1 MRNNSRYLNR
11 LVAYVNLWGGVNDRE
26 RDELLKQYTKLL
38 ASSKL
43 NARIYEYG
51 RDDDGAAIIAVRFN
65 GSDID
70 RVANCLDITASDLLS
85 REVALAMGDE

>member
-1 MRNNSRYLNR
+1 MSQHKKHSPR
-11 LVAYVNLWGGVNDRE
+11 LVAYLNWAGVDDRE
-26 RDELLKQYTKLL
+26 RDELIKTYTKLF

-43 NARIYEYG
+43 NAKIYHYAYTAE
-51 RDDDGAAIIAVRFN
+51 AAIIAVRFN

-85 REVALAMGDE
+85 REVGLAMGDE

>member
-1 MRNNSRYLNR
+1 MEKHKKHSPR
-11 LVAYVNLWGGVNDRE
+11 LVAYLNWAGVDERE
-26 RDELLKQYTKLL
+26 RDELIKVYTKLF

-43 NARIYEYG
+43 NAKIYHYAYIAE
-51 RDDDGAAIIAVRFN
+51 AATIAVRFN

-85 REVALAMGDE
+85 NDVGLAMGEE

>member
-1 MRNNSRYLNR
+1 MDQHQKNSPR
-11 LVAYVNLWGGVNDRE
+11 LVAYLNWAGVDERE
-26 RDELLKQYTKLL
+26 RDELIKVYTKLF

-43 NARIYEYG
+43 NARIYHYAYTAE
-51 RDDDGAAIIAVRFN
+51 AATIAVRFN

-85 REVALAMGDE
+85 REVALAMGGE

>member
-1 MRNNSRYLNR
+1 MDQHKKHSPR
-11 LVAYVNLWGGVNDRE
+11 LVAYLNWAGVDDRE
-26 RDELLKQYTKLL
+26 RDELIKVYTKLF

-43 NARIYEYG
+43 NAKICHYPYTA
-51 RDDDGAAIIAVRFN
+51 DAAIIAVRFN

-85 REVALAMGDE
+85 REVGLAMGAE

>member
-1 MRNNSRYLNR
+1 MVTKKRYSNR
-11 LVAYVNLWGGVNDRE
+11 LVAYVNLWRGVDDRE
-26 RDELLKQYTKLL
+26 RDELLKQYSKLI

-51 RDDDGAAIIAVRFN
+51 RDGDGAAIIAVRFN

-85 REVALAMGDE
+85 RDVGLAMGDE

>member
-1 MRNNSRYLNR
+1 MDQQKKHSPR
-11 LVAYVNLWGGVNDRE
+11 LVAYLNWAGVDDRE
-26 RDELLKQYTKLL
+26 RDELIKVYTKLF

-43 NARIYEYG
+43 NATICHYPYTAE
-51 RDDDGAAIIAVRFN
+51 AANIAVRFN

-85 REVALAMGDE
+85 NEIGLAMGAE

>member
-1 MRNNSRYLNR
+1 MRNKTRYLNR

-70 RVANCLDITASDLLS
+70 RVANCLDISASDLLG
-85 REVALAMGDE
+85 REIALAMGDE

>member
-1 MRNNSRYLNR
+1 MEKHKKHSPR
-11 LVAYVNLWGGVNDRE
+11 LVAYLNWAGVDDRE
-26 RDELLKQYTKLL
+26 RDELIKVYTKLF

-43 NARIYEYG
+43 NAKIYHYAYIAE
-51 RDDDGAAIIAVRFN
+51 AATIAVRFN

-85 REVALAMGDE
+85 NDVGLAMGDE

>member
-1 MRNNSRYLNR
+1 MEKHKKHSPR
-11 LVAYVNLWGGVNDRE
+11 LVAYLNWAGVDERE
-26 RDELLKQYTKLL
+26 RDELIKVYTKLF

-43 NARIYEYG
+43 NAKIYHYAYIAE
-51 RDDDGAAIIAVRFN
+51 AATIAVRFN

-85 REVALAMGDE
+85 NDVGLAMGDE